1 MSFAQHH
8 GGLAGDFGNV
18 VLTVPAPASPFAADI
33 DRDRKRLLLKSVGN
47 TTAPTIGAVVLVT
60 AAFWGQTDPM
70 VQLVWTVLT
79 LGVALYRLA
88 VVRRGMAAEDD
99 PRALENAHRH
109 TLAGT
114 LLAAVMWV
122 AGVPLFGASG
132 ALNDLMVLSFLY
144 TLLCCAGTIS
154 LSVYRR
160 AFFLFVPLIMLTMT
174 GVFLH
179 RAVTVAEGRAGSVAV
194 TVALVLIAL
203 VFVRLMRQ
211 TDEQLNRTLGLK
223 YQNARLVDDLHLN
236 HRNTE
241 RETERQTRRREALER
256 LAFGFERQVSG
267 IMGDSRL
274 AVQALTGQSA
284 ATCAQVDITREQAS
298 AVAQGVRAVAGG
310 VRHVSDAAAQL
321 STTIA
326 GVNREVAAASSIAR
340 DSVAELARTNET
352 MGSMAEASQRVG
364 EIMGMIAVIARQ
376 TNLLALNAAIEAQR
390 AGEAGKGFAVVATE
404 VKVLAEQTAK
414 ASQEVAAHITRIQ
427 SISTAAVEAIR
438 TTGDTVMRIN
448 GIAERV
454 AESVRIQG
462 DTTQIITADLQR
474 VAAET
479 AEVSQSV
486 ETLDEAA
493 GNAAAAARR
502 MGEAATT
509 LARTADETM
518 GQITA
523 FLAGVKGLD

>member
-1 MSFAQHH
+1 MTSA
-8 GGLAGDFGNV
+8 
-18 VLTVPAPASPFAADI
+18 APASSVPPFAADI

-47 TTAPTIGAVVLVT
+47 TTGPTIGAVVLVT
-60 AAFWGQTDPM
+60 AAFWGQTDAL

-79 LGVALYRLA
+79 LAVTLYRFA
-88 VVRRGMAAEDD
+88 VVRRGMAAEDS
-99 PRALENAHRH
+99 REGLEAAHRH

-122 AGVPLFGASG
+122 AGVPLFGASAG
-132 ALNDLMVLSFLY
+132 LDGLMVLSFLY

-160 AFFLFVPLIMLTMT
+160 AFFLFVPVIMAAMIL
-174 GVFLH
+174 VFLH
-179 RAVTVAEGRAGSVAV
+179 RALTVADGRAGSVAV

-223 YQNARLVDDLHLN
+223 YQNARLVDDLHAN
-236 HRNTE
+236 HRSTAQ
-241 RETERQTRRREALER
+241 ETERQTRRREALEH
-256 LAFGFERQVSG
+256 LAYGFERQVSG
-267 IMGDSRL
+267 IMDDSRQ
-274 AVQALTGQSA
+274 AVAALTGQSA
-284 ATCAQVDITREQAS
+284 DACAQVDITREQAS
-298 AVAQGVRAVAGG
+298 AVAGGVRAVAGG

-326 GVNREVAAASSIAR
+326 AVNREVAAASAIAQE
-340 DSVAELARTNET
+340 SVAELARTNET

-404 VKVLAEQTAK
+404 VKVLAEQTAR

-427 SISTAAVEAIR
+427 SISNAAVDAIR
-438 TTGDTVMRIN
+438 ATGDTVMRIN

-454 AESVRIQG
+454 AGSVRIQG
-462 DTTQIITADLQR
+462 DTTQSITADLQR

-479 AEVSQSV
+479 AEVSQGV

-502 MGEAATT
+502 MGNAAAT
-509 LARTADETM
+509 LARTADETLD
-518 GQITA
+518 QITG
-523 FLAGVKGLD
+523 FLAGVKGLN